1 MLQNSDLSVSLS
13 KKAYKKE
20 CDNLELELIN
30 LQREILAKGVPVI
43 IAFEGLSTAGK
54 GMLINELCIPL
65 DPRGYR
71 VFDGRQN
78 DKELTELIPFW
89 VNSPEKGFISIF
101 DRSWYRTAF
110 EESFRH
116 GEVNQTLVDY
126 AKNFAQ
132 HHINSD
138 TLIIKFFV
146 HISKETQSKR
156 LQKLCS
162 NKDTEWRVNRSDL
175 FKNVHYDKYV
185 EAASKVLTDTNA
197 PAPWTV
203 VEADDE
209 YHARFK
215 VLKTVVYEFQKVLK
229 KPIRTS
235 CVSIKLTNI
244 HYQKEFDD
252 LDLSQSLE
260 KSEYKK
266 EFKKYGEELRTLGRH
281 KIFKQDIPVVLVFEG
296 WDAAGKGGAIRRLSR
311 FFDPRSFRV
320 CPIAAPTDLEKGHN
334 YLWRFCKELPQN
346 REILVFDRSWYG
358 RVLVDG

>member
-175 FKNVHYDKYV
+175 F
-185 EAASKVLTDTNA
+185 
-197 PAPWTV
+197 
-203 VEADDE
+203 
-209 YHARFK
+209 
-215 VLKTVVYEFQKVLK
+215 
-229 KPIRTS
+229 
-235 CVSIKLTNI
+235 
-244 HYQKEFDD
+244 
-252 LDLSQSLE
+252 
-260 KSEYKK
+260 
-266 EFKKYGEELRTLGRH
+266 
-281 KIFKQDIPVVLVFEG
+281 
-296 WDAAGKGGAIRRLSR
+296 
-311 FFDPRSFRV
+311 
-320 CPIAAPTDLEKGHN
+320 
-334 YLWRFCKELPQN
+334 
-346 REILVFDRSWYG
+346 
-358 RVLVDG
+358 